1 MTLFVIVGILALL
14 HAVCLAFLYY
24 RLVLASRSFQIDPEW
39 WKSFT
44 PHRYSPIA
52 RLLDESD
59 FDYLREQQGCNSEII
74 RELRRRRISVFE
86 GLLREMTADFGRLQ
100 AMGQLML
107 SAGVADASLRE
118 ALFQQKV
125 QFTIGLVRVRMQLVG
140 YRMGIGRVDVRRM
153 LEAMRL
159 SATMLRPDSMA
170 PSASF

>member
-44 PHRYSPIA
+44 PNRYSPIA

-59 FDYLREQQGCNSEII
+59 FDYLREQQGCNAEII
-74 RELRRRRISVFE
+74 RELRRRRIAVFE
-86 GLLREMTADFGRLQ
+86 GLLREMTADFSRLQ

-118 ALFQQKV
+118 ALFHQKV
-125 QFTIGLVRVRMQLVG
+125 QFTTGLFRVRLQLLG
-140 YRMGIGRVDVRRM
+140 YRFGIGRVEVRGM
-153 LEAMRL
+153 LEAMRV

-170 PSASF
+170 TGPAY